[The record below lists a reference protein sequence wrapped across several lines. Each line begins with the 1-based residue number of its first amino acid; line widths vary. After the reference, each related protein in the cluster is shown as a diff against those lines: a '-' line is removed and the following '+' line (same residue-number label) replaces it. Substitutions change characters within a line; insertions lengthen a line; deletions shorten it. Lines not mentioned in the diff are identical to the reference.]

1 MEWLDSLF
9 HNQTVVQSVLVFC
22 AVSALG
28 LALGRIKIA
37 GISLGITFVFFVG
50 IIAGHFGLAP
60 DKQMLSFA
68 QSFGLILFVYALGL
82 QVGPGFF
89 SSLKEGGIKLSMLAI
104 AVVVVGLILSVVLH
118 YTMGI
123 SMPDMMGILSGAV
136 TNTPALGAAQQTLNY
151 LHIMDPNIPLS
162 EIALGCAV
170 TYPLGVVG
178 VILALALLKNVFPK
192 SIPDEAR
199 YDRKDCKSTY
209 IVSFKVSNK
218 QIVGKSVKDVVALSH
233 KNFVISRIWKKG
245 KVTIPTSSTVFD
257 LDDVVLIMT
266 TESDAKWL
274 ELLFGAKEDL
284 DWNEE
289 GIDWNDIDSELVSRQ
304 IIITQNKVNG
314 KTLGSLRI
322 RNHYGVNITR
332 VNRAGIDLQPNRD
345 LLLQI
350 GDKVTVV
357 GERASTKNVER
368 LLGNSLAR
376 LKEPN
381 LIAIF
386 IGILLGLVIGS
397 LPIKV
402 PGVTVPVQ
410 LGIAGGPIIVG
421 ILMGAFGPRFS
432 IVTYTTQSANLMLR
446 QIGIVLYL
454 AGLGIDSGGQFFE
467 TVFRAEGALWILA
480 GFLLTVIPVLIVGI
494 YAVKFMKMDLPHVS
508 GMLCGSMSNPM
519 ALTYANTNIGGP
531 HPAVAYATVYP
542 VVMFLRVITAQLM
555 LTIFL

>member
-1 MEWLDSLF
+1 
-9 HNQTVVQSVLVFC
+9 
-22 AVSALG
+22 
-28 LALGRIKIA
+28 
-37 GISLGITFVFFVG
+37 
-50 IIAGHFGLAP
+50 
-60 DKQMLSFA
+60 
-68 QSFGLILFVYALGL
+68 
-82 QVGPGFF
+82 
-89 SSLKEGGIKLSMLAI
+89 
-104 AVVVVGLILSVVLH
+104 
-118 YTMGI
+118 
-123 SMPDMMGILSGAV
+123 
-136 TNTPALGAAQQTLNY
+136 
-151 LHIMDPNIPLS
+151 
-162 EIALGCAV
+162 
-170 TYPLGVVG
+170 
-178 VILALALLKNVFPK
+178 
-192 SIPDEAR
+192 
-199 YDRKDCKSTY
+199 
-209 IVSFKVSNK
+209 
-218 QIVGKSVKDVVALSH
+218 
-233 KNFVISRIWKKG
+233 KKG

-304 IIITQNKVNG
+304 IIITQSKVNG

-454 AGLGIDSGGQFFE
+454 AGLGIDSGGKFFE

-480 GFLLTVIPVLIVGI
+480 GFLLTVIPVLIVGT